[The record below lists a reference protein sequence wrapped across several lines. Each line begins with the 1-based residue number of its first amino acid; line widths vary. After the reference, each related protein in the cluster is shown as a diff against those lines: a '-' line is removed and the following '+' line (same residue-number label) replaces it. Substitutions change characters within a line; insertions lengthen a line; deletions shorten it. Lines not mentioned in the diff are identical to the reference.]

1 MIKEF
6 LRGFNEGTQSFARF
20 LKKEKGLDL
29 KEEYEAW
36 ANSDDELD
44 DAKQEKSEVGK

>member
-1 MIKEF
+1 MTKEF
-6 LRGFNEGTQSFARF
+6 IRGFNAGTQSFSKF

-36 ANSDDELD
+36 ANSDKELN
-44 DAKQEKSEVGK
+44 DAVQKGGEQ